1 MSHPRHKIL
10 SDSLPPG
17 AVTLT
22 PAELNR
28 IRFSTAHT
36 VLTAAVLEAARKAAQ
51 QTAAGAS

>member
-1 MSHPRHKIL
+1 MAHPRPKIL
-10 SDSLPPG
+10 SDALPPG

-36 VLTAAVLEAARKAAQ
+36 VLTAAVLEAARKGVRQPAL
-51 QTAAGAS
+51 GAS

>member
-1 MSHPRHKIL
+1 MSHPRPKIL
-10 SDSLPPG
+10 SDVLPSG